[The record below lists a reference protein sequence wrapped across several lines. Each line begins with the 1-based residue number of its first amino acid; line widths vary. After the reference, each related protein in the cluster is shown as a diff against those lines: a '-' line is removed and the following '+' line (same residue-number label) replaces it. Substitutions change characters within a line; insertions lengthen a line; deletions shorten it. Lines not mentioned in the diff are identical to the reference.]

1 MIRTIVKDPMFL
13 SIRAQKAAKDDL
25 PAVQDLVETLRAHH
39 EGCVGM
45 AMNMIGI
52 AKAAIAVDTGKMI
65 LVMINPVITKKTGAY
80 QASEG
85 CLSLTGVRQVTRY
98 QKITVTYEDL
108 SFKKHTGEFEG
119 FTAEII
125 EHECDHL
132 AGILI

>member
-13 SIRAQKAAKDDL
+13 SIKAQKVAKDDL
-25 PAVQDLVETLRAHH
+25 PAVQDLVDTLLAHH

-85 CLSLTGVRQVTRY
+85 CLSLTGVRQATRH